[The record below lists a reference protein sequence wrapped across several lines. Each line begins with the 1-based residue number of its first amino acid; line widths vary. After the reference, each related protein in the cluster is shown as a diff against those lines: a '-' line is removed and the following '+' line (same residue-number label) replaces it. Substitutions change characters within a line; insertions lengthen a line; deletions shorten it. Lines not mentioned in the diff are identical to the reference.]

1 MSVTQ
6 RPLQRETLALELT
19 NVTLSVQRA
28 QKVEEALQVGAAG
41 LEALGFDVALVE
53 LVAGQY
59 RLRYLSPRPELQH
72 LASSLGTHLAS
83 FSAVSSDGLQ
93 SVMQTDQGLF
103 IDQLPEATCA
113 WLSMLGLP
121 DTLQAEV
128 RANVRQR
135 AVVTPL
141 SIRKEPWGGVIVMRD
156 DLVPADQPLLSLFA
170 LQVGSWLG
178 IVERLERLD
187 QRTSELELVHSL
199 AVSSTR
205 SDVSELCRT
214 ALETVCR
221 TSGSDAGSLHRF
233 ERETAEYVMVG
244 DALGYR
250 GPLSEQYRRFVMPP
264 GVLTGPMMVPVAAM
278 LEGSPIVAEAG
289 FKYVA
294 LVPLSLED
302 TSVGLLS
309 LFRREDRPYADSE
322 VRSAEI
328 LGLQMASLLER
339 QRLYL
344 ESQRLYADLKTSYDE
359 LERAQAELV
368 RHERLAA
375 LGELAA
381 VMAHEVRNPLGVIF
395 NSLTTLKRLLKPA
408 GDAEMLLT
416 MVGEE
421 AERLNRIVADLLDFA
436 RPYELVKK
444 PIALEP
450 FIASAIDAATQ
461 TLPGSLPL
469 KVVTQFDKELPP
481 FPVDAHLLRQAL
493 INLIVNAAQAMPRG
507 GLVLVTARIE
517 PKGTVP
523 WLVLEVKDEG
533 LGLTAR
539 ATEKMFQPFFTTK
552 ATGTGLGLAVV
563 KRIVDSHGGDVSA
576 RANGDRG
583 TTFTIRLPGGSER
596 EGGTTPP
603 RPSPA
608 VPRR

>member
-28 QKVEEALQVGAAG
+28 QKGEEALQVGAAG

-53 LVAGQY
+53 LVGGQY
-59 RLRYLSPRPELQH
+59 RLRYLSPRPELQR
-72 LASSLGTHLAS
+72 LASTLAPHLERFPAMS
-83 FSAVSSDGLQ
+83 SEGLDAV
-93 SVMQTDQGLF
+93 VQTDQGLF
-103 IDQLPEATCA
+103 LEDLPEATCA
-113 WLSMLGLP
+113 WLSMVGLP
-121 DTLQAEV
+121 DVLKDAV

-135 AVVTPL
+135 ALVTPL
-141 SIRKEPWGGVIVMRD
+141 SIRTEAWGGVIVMRD
-156 DLVPADQPLLSLFA
+156 DLLPSDQPLLSLFA
-170 LQVGSWLG
+170 LQMGSWLG
-178 IVERLERLD
+178 VVERLERLD
-187 QRTSELELVHSL
+187 RRTAELELVHSL

-205 SDVSELCRT
+205 RDVSELCRQ
-214 ALETVCR
+214 ALEMVCR
-221 TSGSDAGSLHRF
+221 TSGSDAGVLHRF
-233 ERETAEYVMVG
+233 EREAAEFVMVG
-244 DALGYR
+244 DAVGYD
-250 GPLSEQYRRFVMPP
+250 GPVVEPYRRFAMPP
-264 GVLTGPMMVPVAAM
+264 GVLTSPLAVPVAAM
-278 LEGSPIVAEAG
+278 PEGAEGVAAAG
-289 FKYVA
+289 FAYTA
-294 LVPLSLED
+294 LVPLRLED
-302 TSVGLLS
+302 ASVGMLS
-309 LFRREDRPYADSE
+309 LFRRGERPYLESE
-322 VRSAEI
+322 VRTAEI
-328 LGLQMASLLER
+328 LGLQMAALLER
-339 QRLYL
+339 QRLDL

-395 NSLTTLKRLLKPA
+395 NSLTTLKRLLKPS

-461 TLPGSLPL
+461 TLPGTLPL
-469 KVVTQFDKELPP
+469 KVVTRFDKELAP

-493 INLIVNAAQAMPRG
+493 VNLIVNAAQAMPRG
-507 GLVLVTARIE
+507 GLVLVTASIE
-517 PKGTVP
+517 PRGAVP

-539 ATEKMFQPFFTTK
+539 ATEKLFQPFFTTK

-563 KRIVDSHGGDVSA
+563 TRIVDSHGGDISA

-596 EGGTTPP
+596 EGATTPP

-608 VPRR
+608 VPRQ

>member
-6 RPLQRETLALELT
+6 PPLQRQTLALELT
-19 NVTLSVQRA
+19 QVTLAVQRA
-28 QKVEEALQVGAAG
+28 HKVEEALRVGAGG
-41 LEALGFDVALVE
+41 LEALGFDVAVVE
-53 LVAGQY
+53 ELGGTY
-59 RLRYLSPRPELQH
+59 RLRYLSPRPELER
-72 LASSLGTHLAS
+72 LAAGLAPTLEA
-83 FSAVSSDGLQ
+83 FSARSSTEIA
-93 SVMQTDQGLF
+93 SVMTTDQAVFVEDLREATRGWLGF
-103 IDQLPEATCA
+103 VGAPEALA
-113 WLSMLGLP
+113 AQV
-121 DTLQAEV
+121 DAVV
-128 RANVRQR
+128 RRR

-141 SIRKEPWGGVIVMRD
+141 SLRAEAWGGVIFMRD
-156 DLVPADQPLLSLFA
+156 DLEPADQPLLSLFA

-178 IVERLERLD
+178 VVEGLERLD
-187 QRTSELELVHSL
+187 RRTAELELVHTL

-205 SDVSELCRT
+205 SDVSELCRR
-214 ALETVCR
+214 ALETVCS
-221 TSGSDAGSLHRF
+221 TTGADAGALHRF
-233 ERETAEYVMVG
+233 ERESGEFVMVG
-244 DALGYR
+244 DALGYT
-250 GPLSEQYRRFVMPP
+250 GPLAEHYRRFVLPP
-264 GVLTGPMMVPVAAM
+264 EGFPAPMAMPVAAM
-278 LEGSPIVAEAG
+278 REGSTMVAGAG
-289 FKYVA
+289 FRFAA
-294 LVPLSLED
+294 LVPLSLEGA
-302 TSVGLLS
+302 SVGLLS
-309 LFRREDRPYADSE
+309 LFRRAERPFADSE
-322 VRSAEI
+322 LRSAEI

-344 ESQRLYADLKTSYDE
+344 ESQRLYADLKASYDE

-395 NSLTTLKRLLKPA
+395 NSLNTLKRLLKPA

-450 FIASAIDAATQ
+450 FIASAVDAATQ
-461 TLPGSLPL
+461 TLPATLPV
-469 KVVTQFDKELPP
+469 KVVTHFEKELAP

-493 INLIVNAAQAMPRG
+493 INLVVNGAQAMPRG
-507 GLVLVTARIE
+507 GVVTVTARIE
-517 PKGTVP
+517 PKGAVP
-523 WLVLEVKDEG
+523 WLVMEVRDEG

-563 KRIVDSHGGDVSA
+563 KRIVDSHGGEVTA
-576 RANGDRG
+576 RPNGDKG
-583 TTFTIRLPGGSER
+583 TVFTIRLPGGSER
-596 EGGTTPP
+596 DGAMTPP